1 LRKKRIWLKI
11 PAVTPACRKW
21 SDFLQ
26 YGLGRFVHNYVNQRF
41 STREGMVM
49 QNAIFRISSLS
60 ALALTT
66 LFLFYALAYGQTY
79 SVNGALIEVSLLPDK
94 PVIMLGEPIHL
105 SFIVRNLSET
115 DLKFG
120 EGGDYRNR
128 LGRPERYDVRAV
140 RSDGKPVSKPEILF
154 SMGGLLSAVKVPAGR
169 AATRYLFLPHWAP
182 FEETGIYT
190 ITCKRT
196 LGFGGISV
204 PVETSVQIEVVE
216 SNHEKMGE
224 IIGKLGAEMLGEDKE
239 KARLASESLDYINDE
254 RVVPYLVKAVDP
266 GDYSLTRSSLRSLS
280 KYNTNSAIE
289 GIKKG
294 MRVSHEE
301 MREAGNESA
310 AISLAEE
317 IRSLAA
323 DVLAE
328 SKHPEAI
335 PLLLSMRKDSYGPI
349 RLKVVQTLGV
359 LLSVLKTPEAITIL
373 QEMSKDE
380 NEEVSRE
387 ANRYLSANEKN

>member
-1 LRKKRIWLKI
+1 
-11 PAVTPACRKW
+11 
-21 SDFLQ
+21 
-26 YGLGRFVHNYVNQRF
+26 
-41 STREGMVM
+41 MVM
-49 QNAIFRISSLS
+49 PNAIFRIVALS

-66 LFLFYALAYGQTY
+66 LFLFYTPAYGQTY

-115 DLKFG
+115 NLEFG

-128 LGRPERYDVRAV
+128 LGRPESYDVRAV
-140 RSDGKPVSKPEILF
+140 RSDGKPVSKPEILL
-154 SMGGLLSAVKVPAGR
+154 SMGGLLGIVKVPAGG
-169 AATRYLFLPHWAP
+169 AATRHLFLPHWAP

-204 PVETSVQIEVVE
+204 PVETSVQIEVVK
-216 SNHEKMGE
+216 SDHEKMGE
-224 IIGKLGAEMLGEDKE
+224 IIEKLGAEMLGGDKE
-239 KARLASESLDYINDE
+239 RARLASQSLDYINDE

-266 GDYSLTRSSLRSLS
+266 GDYSLTMSSLRALI
-280 KYNTNSAIE
+280 KYNTDSAIE
-289 GIKKG
+289 GIKRG

-301 MREAGNESA
+301 MREAGNEST
-310 AISLAEE
+310 AISLAER
-317 IRSLAA
+317 IRSEAA
-323 DVLAE
+323 NALSE

-335 PLLLSMRKDSYGPI
+335 PLLLSMRKDSYASI

-359 LLSVLKTPEAITIL
+359 LLGVLRTPEAITIL

-380 NEEVSRE
+380 NEDVSRE
-387 ANRYLSANEKN
+387 ANRYLSSKEKN